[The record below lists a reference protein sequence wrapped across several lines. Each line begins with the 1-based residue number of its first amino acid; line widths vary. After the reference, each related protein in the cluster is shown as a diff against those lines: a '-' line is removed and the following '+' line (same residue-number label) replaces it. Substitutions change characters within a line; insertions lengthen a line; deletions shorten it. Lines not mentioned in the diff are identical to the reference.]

1 MEEYAAAGA
10 AAYPTVLKMLA
21 DNLPVKV
28 PVNVPVKVTVKVGV
42 Q

>member
-21 DNLPVKV
+21 DNLPVKLTG
-28 PVNVPVKVTVKVGV
+28 NSTS
-42 Q
+42 